1 VSEVT
6 IRRIRPADDLI
17 VERVLNEVL
26 GEFGATGEG
35 FSDQD
40 AELAA
45 MSAAYAGSRAAYFVA
60 ELTGEIVGGAGIGP
74 LPRAEPHV
82 CELRKMYLLSTARGH
97 GIGRGLLET
106 CLGAA
111 RGMGYREC
119 YLETLAQME
128 RARDLYE
135 RFGFLPLEAPM
146 GDTGHFGCNRWYSL
160 SL

>member
-1 VSEVT
+1 MSEVT
-6 IRRIRPADDLI
+6 IRRIRPEDDSIVQLVLI
-17 VERVLNEVL
+17 EVL

-40 AELAA
+40 TELAA
-45 MSAAYAGSRAAYFVA
+45 MSEAYEGPGAAYFVA
-60 ELTGEIVGGAGIGP
+60 ELAGRIVGGAGVGP
-74 LPRAEPHV
+74 LPSAEPDV
-82 CELRKMYLLSTARGH
+82 CELRKMYLLSEARGR

-106 CLGAA
+106 CLAAA

>member
-1 VSEVT
+1 MSEIT
-6 IRRIRPADDLI
+6 IRRIRPEDDSI
-17 VERVLNEVL
+17 VRRVLIEVL
-26 GEFGATGEG
+26 REFGATGEG

-40 AELAA
+40 TELAA
-45 MSAAYAGSRAAYFVA
+45 MSAAYEGPGAAYFVA
-60 ELTGEIVGGAGIGP
+60 ELAGRIVGGAGVGP
-74 LPRAEPHV
+74 LPLAESDV
-82 CELRKMYLLSTARGH
+82 CELRKMYLLSEARGR

-106 CLGAA
+106 CLAAA